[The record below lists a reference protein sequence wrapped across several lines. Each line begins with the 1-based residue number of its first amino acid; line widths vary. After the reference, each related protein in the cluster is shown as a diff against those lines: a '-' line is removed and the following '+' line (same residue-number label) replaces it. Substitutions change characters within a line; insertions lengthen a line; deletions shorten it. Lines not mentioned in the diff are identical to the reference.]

1 MAKVKIKVP
10 NIGEIEADNF
20 ATEETLLRLIDAV
33 NKSEKTKRQE
43 EKKVSQEREREAKLL
58 KDGNNMRR
66 ELSAEEQKAQD
77 RAKKWEDAKAKMSA
91 AGERAWQAGVQSF
104 GSLTT
109 TVGSL
114 GKTALSVGVQMATMA
129 TEMSQDPIRAA
140 KGLVDTYIDAGA
152 TIAKGAVD
160 LTTGLLGAVPG
171 LGGVAEGLDRAAK
184 AAIELA
190 AQFLHIANE
199 IMAKEFEKSTRALDQ
214 YTKSGASF
222 AGGMMEMRTMANDAG
237 LSLELVANAA
247 KGSADE
253 FRAAGLT
260 QGEGAAL
267 MAKGA
272 KGLATTVGKSGAS
285 IRNELLAMGYSYQ
298 EQMEIQSQYMAQ
310 IKATGRDLKNI
321 TPEELARGTRE
332 YAANLKV
339 ISDITGQ
346 DAKKLMDKARQESLR
361 GALMG
366 KLDAKQQEAYKSS
379 YAAMMAMGPEMGP
392 KLQQALT
399 QVLAGGPVTDPII
412 AGNKDIMDMINKT
425 AGQVNTGNAN
435 MAVETQKNLGD
446 ASKAMKDH
454 GENAT
459 DQAALFGG
467 AVDGVISGMAQM
479 QNAFKAYQYDPD
491 AAEKSKK
498 AAEAQASLANTTGS
512 VEQGFAKVNEAAQRA
527 AVTMEQLAGSHLGD
541 YATLLANTME
551 QTVKAFEKGINAI
564 NDLIGGSK
572 KADLAPSRP
581 KATTAG
587 NTEIGSKVKLDSDEV
602 AAAKE
607 ALAHPEGLGKSDIE
621 YYKKL
626 IANQHGSGG
635 ISNTPGIFAEDGPEA
650 AVPLPDGKTIP
661 VTLKDISGSK
671 KDDTQA
677 KLLEKVTSAQENSL
691 KLITNARADIATLA
705 QSSIANMKGMFDSTS
720 DNNKNIATLAQS
732 SIDSVKNMSDSSMQN
747 MLESNAYS
755 KDNLISFAQ
764 ASIASMKNIPN
775 TNDIDKKSM
784 EAQMASYA
792 ELQATSKFLMDEAS
806 GRNNSIAVQ
815 TNVNQKTLDAIQALV
830 DAAEKMARDNPEM
843 KKQYDKEE
851 ENMFKQTAA
860 NKAAFDKFLNGD
872 SNDDEKHNELL
883 GKFDEMIGHLRDGN
897 DTSKKLLNVSM

>member
-43 EKKVSQEREREAKLL
+43 EKKVLQEREREAKLL

-77 RAKKWEDAKAKMSA
+77 RAKKWEDAKAKMSS

-171 LGGVAEGLDRAAK
+171 LGSFAEGLDRAAK
-184 AAIELA
+184 AAIDLA
-190 AQFLHIANE
+190 AQFLHIAND
-199 IMAKEFEKSTRALDQ
+199 IMAKEFEKSTKALDQ

-435 MAVETQKNLGD
+435 MAVETQKNLGE

-541 YATLLANTME
+541 YATLLAKTME

-564 NDLIGGSK
+564 NDLAAGRVPGAAKGKEDVTDEKLKNIAIDAGGY
-572 KADLAPSRP
+572 AV
-581 KATTAG
+581 AG
-587 NTEIGSKVKLDSDEV
+587 GAIGSMVPVIGTALGAVTGGIIGAGLGAYKEFFEEN
-602 AAAKE
+602 AAKHS
-607 ALAHPEGLGKSDIE
+607 LGGLP
-621 YYKKL
+621 
-626 IANQHGSGG
+626 
-635 ISNTPGIFAEDGPEA
+635 TPGKLNIFGESGPEA
-650 AVPLPDGKTIP
+650 AVPLPDGRTIP
-661 VTLKDISGSK
+661 VTIKDMGQGLMDNNMTSGLADILKDMKQGLLDKNMTLGSA
-671 KDDTQA
+671 DIRSELNQVA
-677 KLLEKVTSAQENSL
+677 EALQKVTTNLSA
-691 KLITNARADIATLA
+691 TAPA
-705 QSSIANMKGMFDSTS
+705 Q
-720 DNNKNIATLAQS
+720 
-732 SIDSVKNMSDSSMQN
+732 
-747 MLESNAYS
+747 
-755 KDNLISFAQ
+755 DNLTAGVSNVFDDLLNQFKDMHRDQMDKHDQMISQ
-764 ASIASMKNIPN
+764 
-775 TNDIDKKSM
+775 
-784 EAQMASYA
+784 
-792 ELQATSKFLMDEAS
+792 L
-806 GRNNSIAVQ
+806 R
-815 TNVNQKTLDAIQALV
+815 
-830 DAAEKMARDNPEM
+830 
-843 KKQYDKEE
+843 
-851 ENMFKQTAA
+851 
-860 NKAAFDKFLNGD
+860 D
-872 SNDDEKHNELL
+872 SNDT
-883 GKFDEMIGHLRDGN
+883 G
-897 DTSKKLLNVSM
+897 KKLLNVSM

>member
-1 MAKVKIKVP
+1 
-10 NIGEIEADNF
+10 
-20 ATEETLLRLIDAV
+20 
-33 NKSEKTKRQE
+33 
-43 EKKVSQEREREAKLL
+43 
-58 KDGNNMRR
+58 MRR

-140 KGLVDTYIDAGA
+140 KGLVDTYIDARA

-171 LGGVAEGLDRAAK
+171 LGSIAEGLDRAAK

-272 KGLATTVGKSGAS
+272 KGLATTLGKSGAS

-392 KLQQALT
+392 LT
-399 QVLAGGPVTDPII
+399 QVLTGGPVTDPII

-467 AVDGVISGMAQM
+467 AVDGVVSGMAQM

-512 VEQGFAKVNEAAQRA
+512 VEQGFAKVNEATQRA

-541 YATLLANTME
+541 YATLLGKTME

-661 VTLKDISGSK
+661 VTLKDISTK
-671 KDDTQA
+671 KHDNQSEVLNTVA
-677 KLLEKVTSAQENSL
+677 SAQETSL
-691 KLITNARADIATLA
+691 KLIDGAQAEIAKLA
-705 QSSIANMKGMFDSTS
+705 QSSIATMKGMSES
-720 DNNKNIATLAQS
+720 SIATVTDRSES
-732 SIDSVKNMSDSSMQN
+732 SIATMKGMSESSVTGRDDLTQVMSDMTKGARLSIKDMLDSLMPKLDKNPMEASMGSFKSLLGDMTAGLDNIVKN
-747 MLESNAYS
+747 
-755 KDNLISFAQ
+755 
-764 ASIASMKNIPN
+764 N
-775 TNDIDKKSM
+775 TPIQDGANDINKRLNQIES
-784 EAQMASYA
+784 EI
-792 ELQATSKFLMDEAS
+792 SKA
-806 GRNNSIAVQ
+806 N
-815 TNVNQKTLDAIQALV
+815 TALS
-830 DAAEKMARDNPEM
+830 
-843 KKQYDKEE
+843 QS
-851 ENMFKQTAA
+851 
-860 NKAAFDKFLNGD
+860 NGD
-872 SNDDEKHNELL
+872 TWAAIMDKMSAMHNEVMD
-883 GKFDEMIGHLRDGN
+883 KHDAMIGHLRDGN
-897 DTSKKLLNVSM
+897 DTGKKILNASM